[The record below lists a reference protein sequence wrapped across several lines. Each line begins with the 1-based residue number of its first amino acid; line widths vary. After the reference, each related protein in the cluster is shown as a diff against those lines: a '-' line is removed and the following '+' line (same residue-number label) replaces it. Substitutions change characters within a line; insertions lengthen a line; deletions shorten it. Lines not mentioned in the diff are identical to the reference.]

1 MSFEKIVTNKRRQ
14 HTKVAKTR
22 NLAEELASDHSRII
36 YSPSFRRLSK
46 KAQVFSLESNA
57 AVRTRITHSLEVS
70 DVGRLIAYAITK
82 QLLDKE
88 VISEELQLPIIYA
101 VESACLV
108 HDIGNPPFGHFGEMA
123 IQKWFEANWESCYKK
138 AENVAV
144 AKERI
149 KDLVK
154 DFLHFDGNP
163 QGLRILLRLKRDRDE
178 YSYNLTYTTILSFI
192 KYVRSPSEE
201 KDGSELKK
209 KAGYFESE
217 RKIVEDMKVE
227 LGLSKDA
234 RFPLAY
240 IMEAADDIAY
250 CISDIED
257 GIEKK
262 IITETDFFQELKKE
276 WDKECES
283 VAKID
288 FPFSFE
294 SKTYYEEEEFFN
306 FKIYYTQKAV
316 ERATNYFVERVDE
329 LVIGKSASLF
339 PKDCEELKAFD
350 CLKKVA
356 RKKLFRSAEAE
367 NAELAGLQIVSGLL
381 EKFKPLLDC
390 TKEQFNKLIAGKE
403 NPKEVAGQNLDVEW
417 RLFNRL
423 PKKYV
428 LAYEDQLKEFA
439 GEDFPEWYFR
449 AHLIVDYIS
458 GMTDTF
464 ALEQY
469 QLLSG
474 IKIMQER

>member
-1 MSFEKIVTNKRRQ
+1 MNFKEIITNKRRQ
-14 HTKVAKTR
+14 TSKVPISR
-22 NLAEELASDHSRII
+22 NLTEELASDHSRII

-70 DVGRLIAYAITK
+70 DVGRLIAYAVAK
-82 QLLDKE
+82 ELLEKKE
-88 VISEELQLPIIYA
+88 ISEELQLPIIYA
-101 VESACLV
+101 VENACLV

-123 IQKWFEANWESCYKK
+123 IQRWFTDNWKSCYKK
-138 AENVAV
+138 AGNVKV
-144 AKERI
+144 INKRI
-149 KDLVK
+149 KELIK

-178 YSYNLTYTTILSFI
+178 FSYNLTYTTILSFI
-192 KYVRSPSEE
+192 KYVRSPLE
-201 KDGSELKK
+201 KKDNELKK

-217 RKIVEDMKVE
+217 RKIIEDIKGE
-227 LGLSKDA
+227 LGISKDA
-234 RFPLAY
+234 RYPLAY

-262 IITETDFFQELKKE
+262 VIKETEFFEELNSE
-276 WDKECES
+276 WQKECKS
-283 VAKID
+283 GTKTN
-288 FPFSFE
+288 FPFSFPP
-294 SKTYYEEEEFFN
+294 KTDYGEDGFFA
-306 FKIYYTQKAV
+306 FKISYTQKAV
-316 ERATNYFVERVDE
+316 QSATNYFVNRIDK
-329 LVIGKSASLF
+329 LLAGKDGSLF
-339 PKDCEELKAFD
+339 PQGCEELKAFD

-356 RKKLFRSAEAE
+356 RKKLFRSPEAE
-367 NAELAGLQIVSGLL
+367 NAELAGLQIVMGLL

-390 TKEQFNKLIAGKE
+390 TLEQFNKLIAGRD
-403 NPKEVAGQNLDVEW
+403 NPKIVAGQNLDVEW

-428 LAYEDQLKEFA
+428 LAYEDQLREFS
-439 GEDFPEWYFR
+439 EQDFPEWYFR

-458 GMTDTF
+458 GMTDVF

-474 IKIMQER
+474 IKIVQER